1 MVNRKSMVFIL
12 TAAFIFLA
20 SGSVY
25 YYFTMDKEEH
35 TSVKESTTSPVH
47 QSANSNHVPPEE
59 SSDPVPVQE
68 NKYYVIYIRQDNGA
82 GSSFVPETLN
92 PDFSNSSDF
101 NVRISFDDD
110 GNIINDGKI
119 IEIDHFKISDKNKE
133 TIKKISGEDD
143 YDEAL
148 KEIEERVLEAKKDQ
162 EESKSNE

>member
-1 MVNRKSMVFIL
+1 
-12 TAAFIFLA
+12 
-20 SGSVY
+20 
-25 YYFTMDKEEH
+25 
-35 TSVKESTTSPVH
+35 
-47 QSANSNHVPPEE
+47 
-59 SSDPVPVQE
+59 
-68 NKYYVIYIRQDNGA
+68 
-82 GSSFVPETLN
+82 VPETLN

-119 IEIDHFKISDKNKE
+119 IEIDHFEISDENKE
-133 TIKKISGEDD
+133 TIKKISGQSN

>member
-1 MVNRKSMVFIL
+1 M
-12 TAAFIFLA
+12 
-20 SGSVY
+20 
-25 YYFTMDKEEH
+25 
-35 TSVKESTTSPVH
+35 KESLPSPVH

-59 SSDPVPVQE
+59 SRDPMPVQE

-119 IEIDHFKISDKNKE
+119 IEIDHFEISDENKE
-133 TIKKISGEDD
+133 TIKKISGQSN